1 MYLSQLAKILS
12 FLLLLVSTLQW
23 NWRKAQNRF
32 CLEGRRVGRAR
43 GRNDPNNV

>member
-1 MYLSQLAKILS
+1 VS

-32 CLEGRRVGRAR
+32 CLEVRGVVGEREEAGGRGEE
-43 GRNDPNNV
+43 